1 MSAETDALH
10 QAEVALEQA
19 KAAIVAAEHVSEPVA
34 PAEPVKPSEGSV
46 YLGHIGE
53 AAVKGMD
60 Y

>member
-46 YLGHIGE
+46 YLGPT
-53 AAVKGMD
+53 AVSPM
-60 Y
+60 